1 MHFSYHL
8 INGCTF
14 GIELVDGKD
23 ADPDSQDLFIV
34 IDLFL
39 VRIVFNI

>member
-8 INGCTF
+8 ISGCTF

-23 ADPDSQDLFIV
+23 ADPKSEDLFVV
-34 IDLFL
+34 IDLL
-39 VRIVFNI
+39 LLRVVFNI

>member
-8 INGCTF
+8 IQGCTF
-14 GIELVDGKD
+14 GFELVDGKD
-23 ADPDSQDLFIV
+23 ADPNSNDVFVV

-39 VRIVFNI
+39 VRVVFNI